1 MPLAFTRRVFLA
13 GLSVPWIEP
22 LAGARA
28 LPAQKTSAASLRV
41 SCNLYSFN
49 EPLTSGAMTIDEV
62 LEYCASVG
70 FDAVDPTGYYSRGYP
85 DPPPDQ
91 DVYHVKQRAFR
102 LGLDISG
109 TGVRNDFSVADPQ
122 QRQTDRALVTRWI
135 PVAAKLGAPLLRV
148 FAGRAVPDGFTLDQ
162 VRGWVVESLSAC
174 VEDAS
179 RSGVMIAL
187 QNHDD
192 AFKTAEQVLEI
203 RRAIGSEWFGLLVD
217 IGSLRTADPY
227 EEIEKLAPHAVSW
240 QIKESVYRQAREEKT
255 DVRQIV
261 AIVRRAGY
269 RGYLPLETLGAGDP
283 KDKLRRLYDEMRTA
297 IG

>member
-1 MPLAFTRRVFLA
+1 MPFAFTRRVFLA

-28 LPAQKTSAASLRV
+28 LPAQNTSAAPIRV

-49 EPLTSGAMTIDEV
+49 EPLTSGAMTIDDV

-70 FDAVDPTGYYSRGYP
+70 FDAVDPTGYYFRGYP

-91 DVYHVKQRAFR
+91 VVHHVKQRAFR

-122 QRQTDRALVTRWI
+122 RRHDDVALVTRWI

-148 FAGRAVPDGFTLDQ
+148 FAGRAVPDGFSLDQ
-162 VRGWVVESLSAC
+162 VRRWVVESLSVC
-174 VEDAS
+174 VEEAS

-203 RRAIGSEWFGLLVD
+203 RRAIASEWFGLLVD

-240 QIKESVYRQAREEKT
+240 QIKESVYRQGREEKT